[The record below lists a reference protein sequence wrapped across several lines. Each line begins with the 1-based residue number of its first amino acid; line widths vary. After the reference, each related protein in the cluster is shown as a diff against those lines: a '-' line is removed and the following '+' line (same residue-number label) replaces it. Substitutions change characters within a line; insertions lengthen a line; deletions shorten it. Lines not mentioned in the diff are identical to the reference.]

1 MAASPNIVSCGNSMK
16 FTQSEATA
24 AQRTWLFYLSNS
36 ADGTP
41 ATGKTISGAD
51 FRISKNGAA
60 FANAAGT
67 VTELALGWYTMVFAV
82 ADLDTLGVLAC
93 EISGEAGVDALHV
106 SHQITLF
113 DHNVATVALTDGS
126 LTAAKFATDSIAAAA
141 IAADAVSEL
150 QSGLATSANVD
161 AVDKKVRNTTHA
173 LGTIT
178 GASGNST
185 GVSMKDATKAVIT
198 ATGTF
203 DSGTITVQV
212 CADPQAA
219 APVWVD
225 VAGATLTAN
234 GSKTING
241 PANAVRARLSGA
253 TAATVVVT
261 AEISRPI

>member
-1 MAASPNIVSCGNSMK
+1 MAASPNIVSHGDSMK

-60 FANAAGT
+60 FANATGT
-67 VTELALGWYTMVFAV
+67 VTELALGWYTMVFAT

-93 EISGEAGVDALHV
+93 EISGEAGVDTLHV

-126 LTAAKFATDSIAAAA
+126 LTAAKFATDAIAAAA
-141 IAADAVSEL
+141 IAADAVTEI
-150 QSGLATSANVD
+150 QADLATQADVAAVD
-161 AVDKKVRNTTHA
+161 AKVRNTTHA

-178 GASGNST
+178 GSSGSST
-185 GVSMKDATKAVIT
+185 GVSMKDATKTVIT

-203 DSGTITVQV
+203 GGGTIAVEV

-219 APVWVD
+219 VPVWVA
-225 VAGATLTAN
+225 VPSATLTAN
-234 GSKTING
+234 GSKTVNG
-241 PANAVRARLSGA
+241 PANAVRATLSGA
-253 TAATVVVT
+253 TDATIVVT
-261 AEISRPI
+261 AEVSRPI